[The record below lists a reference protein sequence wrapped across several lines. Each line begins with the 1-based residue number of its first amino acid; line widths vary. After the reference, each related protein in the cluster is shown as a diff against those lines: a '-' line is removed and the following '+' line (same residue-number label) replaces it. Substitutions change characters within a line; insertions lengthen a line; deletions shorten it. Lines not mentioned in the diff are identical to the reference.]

1 MSEWT
6 VQALVA
12 TSILMTLVLMLRGP
26 VSRAFG
32 PTAAYALWALPA
44 LRMVMP
50 SLPGWHVLY
59 VPVAQLGPDHPVV
72 GLMNP
77 VYAAK
82 LAARFPVAP
91 TPPPTPL
98 GPVQIE
104 TIHWSTILLALW
116 LGGAAVWF
124 GWQMLRYQGFLRRAL
139 RSATRLTTE
148 CGVDV
153 LLTGAVDGPVAAGIV
168 KKRIFLPTDFMERY
182 GPRERRLALLH
193 EGAHHDR
200 RDILANLVALAVLAL
215 HWWNPLAHRAYRR
228 FRADQELA
236 CDATVLAGM
245 GGEDR
250 YAYGSAVLKSASARM
265 PGVACAL
272 SHKDELKRR
281 LAEMARKPLGTP
293 RQWAGIGVALAATLT
308 GLAITASGHATTP
321 PASEMIS
328 QADIDQMH
336 ADAAQARAD
345 ALQARADAA
354 QSRHE
359 ALQAAAEARYEADQA
374 RREGRQAS
382 AEARREAERAR
393 EEAAREAAQGR
404 REAAQARMEAQRA
417 AAEGQQQ
424 AAEARAE
431 AQRVAAEGM
440 RMSDRGRNA
449 SNEAARQIALT
460 RQRMASECAAKGRP
474 VSADLSWS
482 RLALCGDSGADIAHR
497 EIARAFHD
505 AGMD

>member
-12 TSILMTLVLMLRGP
+12 TSLLMALVLVLRGP

-50 SLPGWHVLY
+50 SLPGWTALY
-59 VPVAQLGPDHPVV
+59 VPIFHIDREGVHRKIELGLAGPHEAAQ
-72 GLMNP
+72 
-77 VYAAK
+77 YAAAHSIP
-82 LAARFPVAP
+82 L
-91 TPPPTPL
+91 PPPPPAPL
-98 GPVQIE
+98 GPVQVE
-104 TIHWSTILLALW
+104 TIHWSTLLLALW
-116 LGGAAVWF
+116 LGGAVVWF

-139 RSATRLTTE
+139 RSAKLLTTE

-153 LLTGAVDGPVAAGIV
+153 LLTDAVDGPVAAGIV
-168 KKRIFLPTDFMERY
+168 KKRIFLPADFMERY

-200 RDILANLVALAVLAL
+200 RDILANLAALAVLAV

-236 CDATVLAGM
+236 CDATVLTGM
-245 GGEDR
+245 GGDDR

-281 LAEMARKPLGTP
+281 LQEMARKPLGSP

-308 GLAITASGHATTP
+308 GLAVTASGHATTP
-321 PASEMIS
+321 PTSAMLS
-328 QADIDQMH
+328 QADIDQIH
-336 ADAAQARAD
+336 ADAEQARAD
-345 ALQARADAA
+345 ALQARADAE
-354 QSRHE
+354 QSRRD
-359 ALQAAAEARYEADQA
+359 ALQAAAEARRDAEQA

-382 AEARREAERAR
+382 ADARREAAQARA
-393 EEAAREAAQGR
+393 EAAREAAQSQ
-404 REAAQARMEAQRA
+404 REAAQARSEAQRA
-417 AAEGQQQ
+417 AQDGW
-424 AAEARAE
+424 ARAE
-431 AQRVAAEGM
+431 Q
-440 RMSDRGRNA
+440 GRRA